1 MLEIVA
7 AIEDEYDI
15 EVKDANLKKYNTI
28 EKIMGILESM
38 DLGD

>member
-15 EVKDANLKKYNTI
+15 EVKANEFTKYDTI
-28 EKIMGILESM
+28 NKIVETLEKM
-38 DLGD
+38 